1 MILQTPFV
9 FNDTVRFNVTLDR
22 SFSEESIFTALDH
35 AGMKQFISEK
45 GLDYIIAENVQNLLG
60 GELQRIEIARAFLYN
75 RPIILAYEATSS
87 LDNITAAH
95 IRNTFINSP
104 NTLIE
109 VAHKVSQEE
118 QLLYDKVLKLEGNE

>member
-1 MILQTPFV
+1 M
-9 FNDTVRFNVTLDR
+9 
-22 SFSEESIFTALDH
+22 
-35 AGMKQFISEK
+35 
-45 GLDYIIAENVQNLLG
+45 
-60 GELQRIEIARAFLYN
+60 YN
-75 RPIILAYEATSS
+75 RPIILADEATSS